1 MYIVPIVLSK
11 KAKITA
17 NLFHQGLDNYDLDK
31 MALSACVGMSVGH
44 GRAGH
49 VIAVRRMCSN
59 IVADCA
65 TICSHAD
72 SFGGSSKFSCFDSLH
87 VCQNRP
93 NLESGDDGKVSSSQ
107 NTTAQLIFSKFSMVR

>member
-1 MYIVPIVLSK
+1 MPIVPSN

-17 NLFHQGLDNYDLDK
+17 NLFHEGLDNYNLDE

-49 VIAVRRMCSN
+49 IIAVRRMCSN
-59 IVADCA
+59 LVADCA

-87 VCQNRP
+87 VYQNRP
-93 NLESGDDGKVSSSQ
+93 NLESGADGKVSSSQ
-107 NTTAQLIFSKFSMVR
+107 NTMAQLIFLKYSMVR